1 MCIIAIT
8 LQNVKTDC
16 VFSDMK
22 GYIYLMTI
30 AVLFLLLQ
38 CSMWTCPVRV
48 MNRTARGR
56 SVAVP
61 WSLFPREPTAGHVL
75 SLSLIGAYNL
85 CAIPSPIF
93 LCVLVLS
100 AYCFLLV
107 VYGVIPT
114 NHWFFLNDR
123 WQSEVVRVSNQWI
136 SKRIFEFF
144 SERSNNI
151 LPSYDHMTLF
161 ISIVVNTSEI

>member
-1 MCIIAIT
+1 
-8 LQNVKTDC
+8 
-16 VFSDMK
+16 
-22 GYIYLMTI
+22 MTI

-75 SLSLIGAYNL
+75 SLSLIGAHNL

-100 AYCFLLV
+100 AYPIAFYLWCTVLF
-107 VYGVIPT
+107 
-114 NHWFFLNDR
+114 
-123 WQSEVVRVSNQWI
+123 Q
-136 SKRIFEFF
+136 RIIG
-144 SERSNNI
+144 SS
-151 LPSYDHMTLF
+151 
-161 ISIVVNTSEI
+161 